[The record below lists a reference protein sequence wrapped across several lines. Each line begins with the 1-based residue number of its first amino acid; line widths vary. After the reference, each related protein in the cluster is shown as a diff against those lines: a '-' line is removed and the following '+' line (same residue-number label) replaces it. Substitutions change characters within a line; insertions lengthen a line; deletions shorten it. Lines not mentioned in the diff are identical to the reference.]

1 MYQLLTKY
9 LHERITLSEEQ
20 FELIFSLFKLRKVQ
34 RNEILFNKGQ
44 ICKHFYFVNKG
55 CIRMFYVHPNG
66 TEITRYFAFEKN
78 FGTAFA
84 SFITQKPS
92 LEYIQAVE
100 KSELLSIFRNDFYQI
115 LETIPLF
122 EKIYRH
128 ILEASHEN
136 NSQRIESLLG
146 KNAKERYVSLMKQN
160 PGMTE
165 RISNKLVASYLGISP
180 ETLSRIKRQFT
191 FS

>member
-1 MYQLLTKY
+1 MYQLLEKY
-9 LHERITLSEEQ
+9 LYERINLSDAE
-20 FELIFSLFKLRKVQ
+20 FEFIFSFFKLRNVD
-34 RNEILFNKGQ
+34 RNEILFSEGQ
-44 ICKHFYFVNKG
+44 ICNHFYFVNKG
-55 CIRMFYVHPNG
+55 CIRMYYVHPNG

-78 FGTAFA
+78 FGTALA

-100 KSELLSIFRNDFYQI
+100 KSEVLSILRNDFYQI

-122 EKIYRH
+122 ERIYQR
-128 ILEASHEN
+128 ILERSHDI

-146 KNAKERYVSLMKQN
+146 KNAKERYFALSEQN
-160 PGMTE
+160 PIIIE

-180 ETLSRIKRQFT
+180 ETLSRIKTQV
-191 FS
+191 SSS